1 MKLKTGSTFV
11 GQSKTDDQYTEKL
24 KKETIEKCNELSSLY
39 FKVFSKLDK
48 IFEGREA
55 IKNEVDQL
63 KTLEQGNEPVLLNY
77 LEHLILDN
85 HNYELIIPYYSISN
99 DINNPIPNAISV
111 HEHHHFGVLGEVNE
125 ILS

>member
-1 MKLKTGSTFV
+1 M
-11 GQSKTDDQYTEKL
+11 
-24 KKETIEKCNELSSLY
+24 
-39 FKVFSKLDK
+39 DK

-55 IKNEVDQL
+55 MKNGVDQL
-63 KTLEQGNEPVLLNY
+63 KLLELGNEPVLLNY

-85 HNYELIIPYYSISN
+85 HNYEFIIPYYSICN

-111 HEHHHFGVLGEVNE
+111 LKHHHFGVLGEVNE